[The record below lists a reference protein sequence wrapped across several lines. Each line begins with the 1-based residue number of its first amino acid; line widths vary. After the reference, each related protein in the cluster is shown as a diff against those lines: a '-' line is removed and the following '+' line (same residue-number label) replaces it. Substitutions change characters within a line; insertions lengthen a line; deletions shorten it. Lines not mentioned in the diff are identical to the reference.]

1 VFAGTPRPVKLD
13 QDPDASVML
22 VAPERGVHDAA
33 TKISSTSLA
42 TVIRLLTVLLDAD
55 EDAIL
60 PQVRATQSPPR
71 DWGFQVPCYAIL
83 STG

>member
-1 VFAGTPRPVKLD
+1 VKLD

-42 TVIRLLTVLLDAD
+42 TVIRLLIVLLDAD

-60 PQVRATQSPPR
+60 P
-71 DWGFQVPCYAIL
+71 
-83 STG
+83 